1 MSEYFETSEQCKER
15 AFKDM
20 EKTDSGKKRKK
31 THVAS
36 HILPWNEE
44 KCLDM
49 VRSYPEGNK
58 INFSVLARHGVKN
71 NNNEFPK
78 NGGQIVK
85 MFLQENGIN
94 FDSLNY
100 KN

>member
-1 MSEYFETSEQCKER
+1 M
-15 AFKDM
+15 M
-20 EKTDSGKKRKK
+20 
-31 THVAS
+31 
-36 HILPWNEE
+36 
-44 KCLDM
+44 
-49 VRSYPEGNK
+49 RSYPKGNK
-58 INFSVLARHGVKN
+58 INFSELARHYGVKN

-100 KN
+100 KNKIAAVHFRRKKRKIAGINVSIPTDVTNTQVKEYLAK